1 MKLLLTNAHVGR
13 AGGHTTYIREL
24 VKAFAAHHQ
33 VFVACPST
41 SDVYTQTREIPGV
54 EVVAMDFP
62 SKPKDLLH
70 ILRVRGQLRDL
81 ICRECFDIV
90 HVNGSPDHR
99 MIMYTMAGL
108 SEPKP
113 KVVYTR
119 HASTAVG
126 KGFSSLL
133 RARAATDH
141 VIAVS
146 HHTARAMSATPY
158 GTCGVTTVHNGVD
171 VAHFFPY
178 DQAATQAVRR
188 QFLGDTNL
196 DKLIV
201 GTVTGFTGYKG
212 TMDLVDA
219 VASLPAHDRAAIHI
233 LVAGEP
239 PDAPKLARIRE
250 LNMEAAIT
258 TLGVVSDVRPAIAA
272 LDVGFVLSHAVETI
286 SFACREMMAMAKPV
300 MVTNYAGLPENIAP
314 NVDGWIVQPQSPLQ
328 IADCLQKI
336 LKNREALAAMG
347 VAARRRSELSF
358 GLERFVAGTE
368 LVYQRVAGGGE

>member
-1 MKLLLTNAHVGR
+1 MKLLLTNAHVGW

-24 VKAFAAHHQ
+24 AKALAARHQ

-41 SDVYTQTREIPGV
+41 SDVYKQSREIPGV

-62 SKPKDLLH
+62 SKPKNLLH

-81 ICRECFDIV
+81 IRRECFDIV

-99 MIMYTMAGL
+99 MMMYAMAGL
-108 SEPKP
+108 GEPKP

-133 RARAATDH
+133 RARIATDH

-171 VAHFFPY
+171 VTHFFPY

-188 QFLGDTNL
+188 QLLGDANRS
-196 DKLIV
+196 KLIV

-212 TMDLVDA
+212 TMDLVEA
-219 VASLPAHDRAAIHI
+219 VASLPARDRAAIHI

-239 PDAPKLARIRE
+239 PDAPKLARIHE
-250 LNMEAAIT
+250 LEMEAAIT
-258 TLGVVSDVRPAIAA
+258 ALGVVSHVRPAIAA

-314 NVDGWIVQPQSPLQ
+314 HVDGWIVQPRSPLQ
-328 IADCLQKI
+328 IADCLQEI
-336 LKNREALAAMG
+336 LNHREALQEMG
-347 VAARRRSELSF
+347 AAARRRSELSF
-358 GLERFVAGTE
+358 DLERFVAGTE
-368 LVYQRVAGGGE
+368 SVYQRVAAGGE